1 MPEFS
6 FFIFFKRRTVD
17 GARYSAEP
25 LSSLKCLLFA
35 FLIFVHSKK
44 NRITFY
50 FSSQNK
56 GISKLNSIAFLQKN
70 RT

>member
-1 MPEFS
+1 M
-6 FFIFFKRRTVD
+6 
-17 GARYSAEP
+17 AEP
-25 LSSLKCLLFA
+25 LNSLKILHFD

-50 FSSQNK
+50 FPSQNK